1 MNISGLKDEF
11 THNLYTLYNKNIYK
25 NVMVDKVL
33 TQPLKLF
40 TCGDANAKHKAK
52 KKCPAQ
58 VFNMIL
64 A

>member
-1 MNISGLKDEF
+1 
-11 THNLYTLYNKNIYK
+11 
-25 NVMVDKVL
+25 VDKVL